1 MNGFQRVLLL
11 AVCGGL
17 MALAALAGQ
26 IGYGDDYG
34 RETFRHGNSD
44 APRFSQKQIHGM
56 TIGHQTQTGM
66 E

>member
-1 MNGFQRVLLL
+1 
-11 AVCGGL
+11 